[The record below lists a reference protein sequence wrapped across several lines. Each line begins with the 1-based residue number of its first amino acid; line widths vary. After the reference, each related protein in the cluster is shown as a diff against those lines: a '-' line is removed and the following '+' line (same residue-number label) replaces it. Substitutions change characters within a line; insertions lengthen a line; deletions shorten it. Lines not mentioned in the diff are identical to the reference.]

1 MNRWLLA
8 GAAVA
13 VLLIG
18 IWLAVGRNA
27 QIEMNL
33 GSDPIMAANTGE
45 KETEVAAIP
54 DPIKR
59 GEQVFDN
66 NCSVCHSSD
75 TDEVIIGPSLK
86 GFFSGTPAPLADSEK
101 PLPQTDAAVRRMIQE
116 GNSYMPPLGSDL
128 TEQQITDV
136 IAYLH
141 TL

>member
-8 GAAVA
+8 GAAVS
-13 VLLIG
+13 VLLVS

-27 QIEMNL
+27 QVEMNP
-33 GSDPIMAANTGE
+33 GSDPTVVANTSE
-45 KETEVAAIP
+45 EEAEVVAIQNP
-54 DPIKR
+54 VKR
-59 GEQVFDN
+59 GERVFDN

-86 GFFSGTPAPLADSEK
+86 GFFRGTPASLADGGK
-101 PLPQTDAAVRRMIQE
+101 PLPQTDAAVRRMIQK
-116 GNSYMPPLGSDL
+116 GDAYMPPIGEDL
-128 TEQQITDV
+128 SEQQITDV